1 MRRLDARSRVGESI
15 DGRAVRAGHEVAVQV
30 DRQLNGRVAELILH
44 RKFGKGVGRDHTQA
58 GEGEIMTP
66 RSNRAV
72 PSLRRAFGEHLRTVR
87 VARGLSQERLRL
99 KAGLSGKFVGEV
111 ERGEKSISL
120 DSLWRV
126 ARALRL
132 PLGAMIPGA
141 SRRGAWRRRR
151 S

>member
-1 MRRLDARSRVGESI
+1 
-15 DGRAVRAGHEVAVQV
+15 
-30 DRQLNGRVAELILH
+30 
-44 RKFGKGVGRDHTQA
+44 
-58 GEGEIMTP
+58 MTV

-87 VARGLSQERLRL
+87 QARGLSQERLGL

-126 ARALRL
+126 ARALGLSMPALIQGAL
-132 PLGAMIPGA
+132 P
-141 SRRGAWRRRR
+141 SRRRPR
-151 S
+151 